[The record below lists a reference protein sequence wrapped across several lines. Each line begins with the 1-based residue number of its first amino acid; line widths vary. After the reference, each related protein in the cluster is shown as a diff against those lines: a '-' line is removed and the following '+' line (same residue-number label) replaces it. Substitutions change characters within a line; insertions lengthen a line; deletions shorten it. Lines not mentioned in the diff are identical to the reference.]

1 MGLSVQN
8 IQPTIKE
15 QLMNEHE
22 ALKAIVEWYEADKS
36 PGMLLK
42 LIKEGRIALDLAIEQ
57 ETIQKILDKVDAVAQ
72 TVKNDFAKI
81 PKIID
86 DGEGEIHLE
95 GYDQNDQFV
104 SIRIPRGE

>member
-1 MGLSVQN
+1 
-8 IQPTIKE
+8 
-15 QLMNEHE
+15 MNEHE
-22 ALKAIVEWYEADKS
+22 ALKNLIEWYES
-36 PGMLLK
+36 HGTPFRSHELSE
-42 LIKEGRIALDLAIEQ
+42 LIKQGRMALDLAIEQ
-57 ETIQKILDKVDAVAQ
+57 ETINTILGKVDNIAKL
-72 TVKNDFAKI
+72 VKEDLAKI